1 MKKILAILLCLCMV
15 LAVVACNKTEDTTET
30 TAATTAPVTE
40 AATEEVTEATTTAET
55 TEAATT
61 AATTEETTT
70 EEVTTEAPVVEA
82 EYKLGMGIVVDTA
95 SSASATADKAGTAQI
110 DATVAVVVLDKDGK
124 IVSCRLDAVQN
135 KITVNADGTVS
146 VPETFQTK
154 MEKGDAY
161 GMAAAVN
168 YGMDWN
174 GDGIVKEW
182 YDQAKAFEAH
192 VVGKTAAEVE
202 AMATQVVEGSGY
214 VISADEALLTAGCT
228 IQITDFKAAV
238 VKACNDDQAMSF
250 KTSSEFTVGVAA
262 TSADSDSKDATADAD
277 GSVQVYSDF
286 AAAVVV
292 DGKVIATL
300 NDAIQPK
307 IAITVEGEIGDTTFK
322 GTKRELKEGYNMA
335 AFGTPN
341 VEGGTVKEWYI
352 QSAAFS
358 NYVVG
363 KTATEIAG
371 METTLVNNHYISVEA
386 DLLAAGCTMQI
397 TGICAVV
404 ATAINNAR

>member
-15 LAVVACNKTEDTTET
+15 LAVVACNKTENTTEETTVADT
-30 TAATTAPVTE
+30 TAAATTE
-40 AATEEVTEATTTAET
+40 AATEAS
-55 TEAATT
+55 
-61 AATTEETTT
+61 TEETTT
-70 EEVTTEAPVVEA
+70 AGDEVTEV

-95 SSASATADKAGTAQI
+95 SSTSATADAAGNAQV
-110 DATVAVVVLDKDGK
+110 DATVAAVVLDKDGK
-124 IVSCRLDAVQN
+124 IVSCRIDAVQN
-135 KITVNADGTVS
+135 KIAVAADGTLTM
-146 VPETFQTK
+146 PEAFQTK

-174 GDGIVKEW
+174 GDGVVKEW
-182 YDQAKAFEAH
+182 YDQAKAFEAY

-202 AMATQVVEGSGY
+202 AMATQTLSNGY
-214 VISADEALLTAGCT
+214 VISSEDALLTAGCT
-228 IQITDFKAAV
+228 IQITEFKAAV
-238 VKACNDDQAMSF
+238 VKACQDDQAMSF
-250 KTSSEFTVGVAA
+250 KTASAFTLGVAA
-262 TSADSDSKDATADAD
+262 TSADNGSTSATAEAN

-307 IAITVEGEIGDTTFK
+307 IAITAEGAIDATTFN

-335 AFGTPN
+335 AFGAPN

-358 NYVVG
+358 AYVVG
-363 KTATEIAG
+363 KTATEIAS

-404 ATAINNAR
+404 STAANNAR